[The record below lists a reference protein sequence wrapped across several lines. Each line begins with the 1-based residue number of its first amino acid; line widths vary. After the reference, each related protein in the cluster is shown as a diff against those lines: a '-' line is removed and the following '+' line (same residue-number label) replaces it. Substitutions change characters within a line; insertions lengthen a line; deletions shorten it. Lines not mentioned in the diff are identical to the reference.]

1 MCVYN
6 GTLYIITDFLTMG
19 SCIWDRSAKR
29 DLICMLFQDFNFFNI
44 LEVFSNV
51 LYTLHASYALQIGVS
66 LIELYG
72 SECLINHIF
81 QLKRFI
87 ALTRN
92 FKMYALGPFSWK

>member
-1 MCVYN
+1 
-6 GTLYIITDFLTMG
+6 
-19 SCIWDRSAKR
+19 
-29 DLICMLFQDFNFFNI
+29 MLFQDFNFFNI

-51 LYTLHASYALQIGVS
+51 LYTLHSSYALQIGVS
-66 LIELYG
+66 FIELYG

-81 QLKRFI
+81 QPKRFI